1 MKKLIEIFD
10 THAHLCD
17 AAFDDEREAI
27 IADLGTHGVGAFT
40 EIGFDLP
47 SSRAALALAERYPQ
61 VYAAVGFHPDHSDHL
76 RDEDVETLRQMVEND
91 HQQAGER
98 TANGENPRHSVA
110 LNVDKSVA
118 DEASAVDEA
127 SSPVKNSAV
136 TRQKIVAIGEIG
148 LDYHYTREGILRRA
162 AASGREA
169 DPESLATADPEPEIQ
184 KACFRRMLQLAR
196 ELGLP
201 INVHSREAA
210 QDTYDLIVEERG
222 YENSGI
228 IHCFGY
234 PVEMAERFVKLGL
247 YVGVGGVVTF
257 KNSRKLKEV
266 VERIPIEC
274 IVLETDCPYMAPVP
288 KRGTRNDPRNLPYV
302 VEEIAALRQMDPAEV
317 IRITTENAKRVYRIT
332 E

>member
-17 AAFDDEREAI
+17 AAFDEDREAI

-76 RDEDVETLRQMVEND
+76 RDEDVETLRKMVEND
-91 HQQAGER
+91 
-98 TANGENPRHSVA
+98 
-110 LNVDKSVA
+110 
-118 DEASAVDEA
+118 
-127 SSPVKNSAV
+127 
-136 TRQKIVAIGEIG
+136 QKIVAIGEIG

-162 AASGREA
+162 AASGQEP

-196 ELGLP
+196 ALGLP

-210 QDTYDLIVEERG
+210 QDTYDLIVEEHG

-266 VERIPIEC
+266 VECIPIER

-288 KRGTRNDPRNLPYV
+288 KRGTRNDPRNLLYV

-317 IRITTENAKRVYRIT
+317 IRITTENAKRVYRIS

>member
-1 MKKLIEIFD
+1 MKKSSEIFD

-27 IADLGTHGVGAFT
+27 IADLGAHGVGAFT

-76 RDEDVETLRQMVEND
+76 RDEDVETLRQMVEN
-91 HQQAGER
+91 
-98 TANGENPRHSVA
+98 N
-110 LNVDKSVA
+110 
-118 DEASAVDEA
+118 
-127 SSPVKNSAV
+127 
-136 TRQKIVAIGEIG
+136 QKIVAIGEIG

-162 AASGREA
+162 AASGQEP

-196 ELGLP
+196 ALGLP

-210 QDTYDLIVEERG
+210 QDTYDLIVEEHG

-257 KNSRKLKEV
+257 KNARKLKEV
-266 VERIPIEC
+266 VERIPIER

-317 IRITTENAKRVYRIT
+317 IRITTENAKHVYRIS

>member
-1 MKKLIEIFD
+1 MKKASEIFD

-27 IADLGTHGVGAFT
+27 IADLGAHGVGAFT

-76 RDEDVETLRQMVEND
+76 RDEDVETLRKMVEND
-91 HQQAGER
+91 AG
-98 TANGENPRHSVA
+98 
-110 LNVDKSVA
+110 
-118 DEASAVDEA
+118 
-127 SSPVKNSAV
+127 
-136 TRQKIVAIGEIG
+136 TRKKIVAIGEIG

-162 AASGREA
+162 AASGQEP

-196 ELGLP
+196 ALGLP

-210 QDTYDLIVEERG
+210 QDTYDLIVEEHG

-257 KNSRKLKEV
+257 KNVRKLKEV
-266 VERIPIEC
+266 VARIPIER

-317 IRITTENAKRVYRIT
+317 IRITTENAKRVYRIS

>member
-1 MKKLIEIFD
+1 MKKASEIFD

-27 IADLGTHGVGAFT
+27 IADLGAHGVGAFT

-91 HQQAGER
+91 
-98 TANGENPRHSVA
+98 
-110 LNVDKSVA
+110 
-118 DEASAVDEA
+118 
-127 SSPVKNSAV
+127 
-136 TRQKIVAIGEIG
+136 QKIVAIGEIG

-162 AASGREA
+162 AASGQEP

-196 ELGLP
+196 ALGLP

-210 QDTYDLIVEERG
+210 QDTYDLIVEEHG

-234 PVEMAERFVKLGL
+234 PVEMAERFVKIGL

-266 VERIPIEC
+266 VARIPIER

-317 IRITTENAKRVYRIT
+317 IRITTENAKHVYRIS

>member
-1 MKKLIEIFD
+1 MKKASEIYD

-27 IADLGTHGVGAFT
+27 IADLGAHGVGAFT

-91 HQQAGER
+91 
-98 TANGENPRHSVA
+98 
-110 LNVDKSVA
+110 
-118 DEASAVDEA
+118 
-127 SSPVKNSAV
+127 
-136 TRQKIVAIGEIG
+136 QKIVAIGEIG

-162 AASGREA
+162 AASGQEP

-196 ELGLP
+196 ALGLP

-210 QDTYDLIVEERG
+210 QDTYDLIVEEHG

-257 KNSRKLKEV
+257 KNARKLKEV
-266 VERIPIEC
+266 VARIPIER

-317 IRITTENAKRVYRIT
+317 IRITTENAKRVYRIS

>member
-1 MKKLIEIFD
+1 MKKASEIFD

-27 IADLGTHGVGAFT
+27 IADLGAHGVGAFT

-76 RDEDVETLRQMVEND
+76 RDEDVETLRQMVEN
-91 HQQAGER
+91 
-98 TANGENPRHSVA
+98 N
-110 LNVDKSVA
+110 
-118 DEASAVDEA
+118 
-127 SSPVKNSAV
+127 
-136 TRQKIVAIGEIG
+136 QKIVAIGEIG

-162 AASGREA
+162 AASGQEP

-196 ELGLP
+196 ALGLP

-210 QDTYDLIVEERG
+210 QDTYDLIVEEHG

-257 KNSRKLKEV
+257 KNARKLKEV
-266 VERIPIEC
+266 VARIPIER

-317 IRITTENAKRVYRIT
+317 IRITTENAKRVYRIR

>member
-1 MKKLIEIFD
+1 MKRSSEIFD

-17 AAFDDEREAI
+17 AAFDMDREAI

-76 RDEDVETLRQMVEND
+76 RDADVETLRQMVEND
-91 HQQAGER
+91 RQQADEC
-98 TANGENPRHSVA
+98 ASHGENPRNFVA
-110 LNVDKSVA
+110 LNVDKSGV
-118 DEASAVDEA
+118 E
-127 SSPVKNSAV
+127 NSKG

-162 AASGREA
+162 AASGQEA

-210 QDTYDLIVEERG
+210 QDTYDLIVEEHG

-247 YVGVGGVVTF
+247 YVGIGGVVTF

-317 IRITTENAKRVYRIT
+317 IRITTENAKRVYRI
-332 E
+332 EA

>member
-1 MKKLIEIFD
+1 MKESSEIFD

-27 IADLGTHGVGAFT
+27 IADLGDHGVGAFT

-76 RDEDVETLRQMVEND
+76 RDEDVETLRQMVEN
-91 HQQAGER
+91 
-98 TANGENPRHSVA
+98 N
-110 LNVDKSVA
+110 
-118 DEASAVDEA
+118 
-127 SSPVKNSAV
+127 
-136 TRQKIVAIGEIG
+136 QKIVAIGEIG

-162 AASGREA
+162 AASGQEP

-196 ELGLP
+196 ALGLP

-210 QDTYDLIVEERG
+210 QDTYDLIVEEHG

-257 KNSRKLKEV
+257 KNARKLKEV
-266 VERIPIEC
+266 VARIPIER

-317 IRITTENAKRVYRIT
+317 IRITTENAKRVYRIS

>member
-1 MKKLIEIFD
+1 MKIASEIFD

-17 AAFDDEREAI
+17 AAFDEDREAI
-27 IADLGTHGVGAFT
+27 IADLGAHGIGAFT

-91 HQQAGER
+91 
-98 TANGENPRHSVA
+98 
-110 LNVDKSVA
+110 K
-118 DEASAVDEA
+118 
-127 SSPVKNSAV
+127 
-136 TRQKIVAIGEIG
+136 KIVAIGEIG

-162 AASGREA
+162 AASGQEP

-196 ELGLP
+196 ALGLP

-210 QDTYDLIVEERG
+210 QDTYDLIVEEHG

-266 VERIPIEC
+266 VERIPIER

-302 VEEIAALRQMDPAEV
+302 VEEIASLRQMDPAEV
-317 IRITTENAKRVYRIT
+317 IRITTENAQRVYRIT

>member
-1 MKKLIEIFD
+1 MKKSSEIFD

-17 AAFDDEREAI
+17 AAFDEDREAI

-76 RDEDVETLRQMVEND
+76 RDEDVETLRKMVEND
-91 HQQAGER
+91 
-98 TANGENPRHSVA
+98 
-110 LNVDKSVA
+110 
-118 DEASAVDEA
+118 
-127 SSPVKNSAV
+127 
-136 TRQKIVAIGEIG
+136 QKIVAIGEIG

-162 AASGREA
+162 AASGQEP

-196 ELGLP
+196 ALGLP

-210 QDTYDLIVEERG
+210 QDTYDLIVEEHG

-234 PVEMAERFVKLGL
+234 PVEMAERFVKLGM

-257 KNSRKLKEV
+257 KNARKLKEV
-266 VERIPIEC
+266 VERIPIER

-317 IRITTENAKRVYRIT
+317 IRITTENAKRVYRI
-332 E
+332 EE

>member
-1 MKKLIEIFD
+1 MKKASEIFD

-27 IADLGTHGVGAFT
+27 IADLGAHGVGAFT

-76 RDEDVETLRQMVEND
+76 RDEDVETLRKMVEND
-91 HQQAGER
+91 AG
-98 TANGENPRHSVA
+98 
-110 LNVDKSVA
+110 
-118 DEASAVDEA
+118 
-127 SSPVKNSAV
+127 
-136 TRQKIVAIGEIG
+136 TRKKIVAIGEIG

-162 AASGREA
+162 AASGQEP

-196 ELGLP
+196 ALGLP

-210 QDTYDLIVEERG
+210 QDTYDLIVEEHG

-266 VERIPIEC
+266 VERIPIER

-317 IRITTENAKRVYRIT
+317 IRITTENAKRVYRIS

>member
-1 MKKLIEIFD
+1 MKKASEIFD

-17 AAFDDEREAI
+17 EAFDDEREAI
-27 IADLGTHGVGAFT
+27 IADLGAHGVGAFT

-76 RDEDVETLRQMVEND
+76 RDEDVETLRQMVEN
-91 HQQAGER
+91 
-98 TANGENPRHSVA
+98 N
-110 LNVDKSVA
+110 
-118 DEASAVDEA
+118 
-127 SSPVKNSAV
+127 
-136 TRQKIVAIGEIG
+136 QKIVAIGEIG

-162 AASGREA
+162 AASGQGP

-196 ELGLP
+196 ALGLP

-210 QDTYDLIVEERG
+210 QDTYDLIVEEHG

-257 KNSRKLKEV
+257 KNARKLKEV
-266 VERIPIEC
+266 VARIPIER

-317 IRITTENAKRVYRIT
+317 IRITTENAKRVYRIS

>member
-1 MKKLIEIFD
+1 MIKASEIFD

-17 AAFDDEREAI
+17 AAFDMDREAI
-27 IADLGTHGVGAFT
+27 IADLGAHGVGAFT

-91 HQQAGER
+91 RLRTGEC
-98 TANGENPRHSVA
+98 TSHGENPRHFVA
-110 LNVDKSVA
+110 LNVDKSRV
-118 DEASAVDEA
+118 E
-127 SSPVKNSAV
+127 NSKG

-210 QDTYDLIVEERG
+210 QDTYDLIVEEHG

-266 VERIPIEC
+266 VERIPIER

-317 IRITTENAKRVYRIT
+317 IRITTENAKRVYRI
-332 E
+332 EE

>member
-1 MKKLIEIFD
+1 MKKASEIFD

-27 IADLGTHGVGAFT
+27 IADLGAHGVGAFT

-76 RDEDVETLRQMVEND
+76 RDEDVETLRHMVEND
-91 HQQAGER
+91 
-98 TANGENPRHSVA
+98 
-110 LNVDKSVA
+110 
-118 DEASAVDEA
+118 
-127 SSPVKNSAV
+127 
-136 TRQKIVAIGEIG
+136 QKIVAIGEIG

-162 AASGREA
+162 AASGQEP

-196 ELGLP
+196 ALGLP

-210 QDTYDLIVEERG
+210 QDTYDLIVEEHG

-257 KNSRKLKEV
+257 KNARKLKEV
-266 VERIPIEC
+266 VTRIPIER

-317 IRITTENAKRVYRIT
+317 IRITTENAKRVYRIS

>member
-1 MKKLIEIFD
+1 MKKASEIFD

-17 AAFDDEREAI
+17 AAFDMDREAI
-27 IADLGTHGVGAFT
+27 IADLGAHGVGAFT

-91 HQQAGER
+91 RLRAGEC
-98 TANGENPRHSVA
+98 TSHGENPRHFVA
-110 LNVDKSVA
+110 LNVDKSGV
-118 DEASAVDEA
+118 E
-127 SSPVKNSAV
+127 NSKG

-162 AASGREA
+162 AASGQEA

-210 QDTYDLIVEERG
+210 QDTYDLIVEEHG

-317 IRITTENAKRVYRIT
+317 VRITTENAKRVYRIK

>member
-27 IADLGTHGVGAFT
+27 IADLGAHGVGAFT

-76 RDEDVETLRQMVEND
+76 RDENVETLRQMVEND
-91 HQQAGER
+91 
-98 TANGENPRHSVA
+98 
-110 LNVDKSVA
+110 
-118 DEASAVDEA
+118 
-127 SSPVKNSAV
+127 
-136 TRQKIVAIGEIG
+136 QKIVAIGEIG

-162 AASGREA
+162 AASGQEP

-196 ELGLP
+196 ALGLP

-210 QDTYDLIVEERG
+210 QDTYDLIVEEHA

-257 KNSRKLKEV
+257 KNARKLKEV
-266 VERIPIEC
+266 VARIPIER

-317 IRITTENAKRVYRIT
+317 IRITSENAKRVYRI
-332 E
+332 EE

>member
-1 MKKLIEIFD
+1 MKESSEIFD

-27 IADLGTHGVGAFT
+27 IADLGAHGVGAFT

-91 HQQAGER
+91 
-98 TANGENPRHSVA
+98 
-110 LNVDKSVA
+110 
-118 DEASAVDEA
+118 
-127 SSPVKNSAV
+127 
-136 TRQKIVAIGEIG
+136 QKIVAIGEIG

-162 AASGREA
+162 AASGQEP

-196 ELGLP
+196 ALGLP

-210 QDTYDLIVEERG
+210 QDTYDLIVEEHG

-234 PVEMAERFVKLGL
+234 SVEMAERFVKLGM

-257 KNSRKLKEV
+257 KNARKLKEV
-266 VERIPIEC
+266 VERIPIER

-302 VEEIAALRQMDPAEV
+302 VEEIAALREMDPAEV
-317 IRITTENAKRVYRIT
+317 IRITTENAKRVYRIS

>member
-1 MKKLIEIFD
+1 MNVVRPDWIIMKESSEIFD

-27 IADLGTHGVGAFT
+27 IADLGAHGVGAFT

-76 RDEDVETLRQMVEND
+76 RDEDVETLRKMVEND
-91 HQQAGER
+91 
-98 TANGENPRHSVA
+98 
-110 LNVDKSVA
+110 
-118 DEASAVDEA
+118 
-127 SSPVKNSAV
+127 
-136 TRQKIVAIGEIG
+136 QKIVAIGEIG

-162 AASGREA
+162 AASGQEP

-196 ELGLP
+196 ALGLP

-210 QDTYDLIVEERG
+210 QDTYDLIVEEHG

-317 IRITTENAKRVYRIT
+317 IRITTENAKRVYRIS

>member
-1 MKKLIEIFD
+1 MKESSEIFD

-17 AAFDDEREAI
+17 AAFDEDREAI

-76 RDEDVETLRQMVEND
+76 RDEDVETLRKMVEND
-91 HQQAGER
+91 
-98 TANGENPRHSVA
+98 
-110 LNVDKSVA
+110 
-118 DEASAVDEA
+118 
-127 SSPVKNSAV
+127 
-136 TRQKIVAIGEIG
+136 QKIVAIGEIG

-162 AASGREA
+162 AASGQEP
-169 DPESLATADPEPEIQ
+169 DPESLATADPDPEIQ

-196 ELGLP
+196 ALGLP

-210 QDTYDLIVEERG
+210 QDTYDLIVEEHG

-257 KNSRKLKEV
+257 KNARKLKEV
-266 VERIPIEC
+266 VERIPIEH

-317 IRITTENAKRVYRIT
+317 IRITTENAKRVYRI
-332 E
+332 EE

>member
-1 MKKLIEIFD
+1 MKKASEIFD

-17 AAFDDEREAI
+17 AAFDDDREAI
-27 IADLGTHGVGAFT
+27 IADFDAHGVGAFT

-47 SSRAALALAERYPQ
+47 SSRASLALAERYPQ

-91 HQQAGER
+91 
-98 TANGENPRHSVA
+98 
-110 LNVDKSVA
+110 K
-118 DEASAVDEA
+118 
-127 SSPVKNSAV
+127 
-136 TRQKIVAIGEIG
+136 KIVAIGEIG

-266 VERIPIEC
+266 VERIPIER

-302 VEEIAALRQMDPAEV
+302 VEEIAALRQMAPAEV
-317 IRITTENAKRVYRIT
+317 IRITTENAKRVYRI
-332 E
+332 EA

>member
-1 MKKLIEIFD
+1 MKKASEIFD

-17 AAFDDEREAI
+17 AAFDDDREAI
-27 IADLGTHGVGAFT
+27 IADLGAHGVGAFT

-61 VYAAVGFHPDHSDHL
+61 VYAVVGFHPDHSDHL

-91 HQQAGER
+91 RQQAGEG
-98 TANGENPRHSVA
+98 ASHGENPRHSVA
-110 LNVDKSVA
+110 LDVDKSGVG
-118 DEASAVDEA
+118 
-127 SSPVKNSAV
+127 NSKG

-162 AASGREA
+162 AASGQEA
-169 DPESLATADPEPEIQ
+169 DPESLVTADPEPEIQ

-317 IRITTENAKRVYRIT
+317 IRITTENAKRVYRIK

>member
-1 MKKLIEIFD
+1 MKKSSEIFD

-27 IADLGTHGVGAFT
+27 IADLGAHGVGAFT

-76 RDEDVETLRQMVEND
+76 RDEDVETLRKMVEND
-91 HQQAGER
+91 AG
-98 TANGENPRHSVA
+98 
-110 LNVDKSVA
+110 
-118 DEASAVDEA
+118 
-127 SSPVKNSAV
+127 
-136 TRQKIVAIGEIG
+136 TRKKIVAIGEIG

-162 AASGREA
+162 AASGQEP

-196 ELGLP
+196 ALGLP

-210 QDTYDLIVEERG
+210 QDTYDLIVEEHG

-257 KNSRKLKEV
+257 KNARKLKEV
-266 VERIPIEC
+266 VARIPIER

-317 IRITTENAKRVYRIT
+317 IRITTENAKRVYRIS

>member
-17 AAFDDEREAI
+17 AAFDEDREAI

-76 RDEDVETLRQMVEND
+76 RDEDVETLRKMVEND
-91 HQQAGER
+91 
-98 TANGENPRHSVA
+98 
-110 LNVDKSVA
+110 
-118 DEASAVDEA
+118 
-127 SSPVKNSAV
+127 
-136 TRQKIVAIGEIG
+136 QKIVAIGEIG

-162 AASGREA
+162 AASGQEP

-196 ELGLP
+196 ALGLP

-210 QDTYDLIVEERG
+210 QDTYDLIVEEHA
-222 YENSGI
+222 YKNSGI

-234 PVEMAERFVKLGL
+234 PVEMAERFVKLGM

-257 KNSRKLKEV
+257 KNARKLKEV
-266 VERIPIEC
+266 VERIPIER

-317 IRITTENAKRVYRIT
+317 IRITTENAKRVYRI
-332 E
+332 EE

>member
-1 MKKLIEIFD
+1 MKESSEIFD

-27 IADLGTHGVGAFT
+27 IADLGAHGVGAFT

-91 HQQAGER
+91 
-98 TANGENPRHSVA
+98 
-110 LNVDKSVA
+110 
-118 DEASAVDEA
+118 
-127 SSPVKNSAV
+127 
-136 TRQKIVAIGEIG
+136 QKIVAIGEIG

-162 AASGREA
+162 AASGQEP

-196 ELGLP
+196 ALGLP

-210 QDTYDLIVEERG
+210 QDTYDLIVEEHG

-266 VERIPIEC
+266 VERIPIER

-317 IRITTENAKRVYRIT
+317 IRITTENAKRVYRIS

>member
-1 MKKLIEIFD
+1 MKKASEIFD

-27 IADLGTHGVGAFT
+27 IADLGAHGVGAFT

-76 RDEDVETLRQMVEND
+76 RDEDVETLRKMVEND
-91 HQQAGER
+91 AG
-98 TANGENPRHSVA
+98 
-110 LNVDKSVA
+110 
-118 DEASAVDEA
+118 
-127 SSPVKNSAV
+127 
-136 TRQKIVAIGEIG
+136 TRKKIVAIGEIG

-162 AASGREA
+162 AASGQEP

-196 ELGLP
+196 ALGLP

-210 QDTYDLIVEERG
+210 QDTYDLIVEEHG

-266 VERIPIEC
+266 VERIPIER

-317 IRITTENAKRVYRIT
+317 IRITTENAKHVYRIS

>member
-1 MKKLIEIFD
+1 MKKASEIFD

-27 IADLGTHGVGAFT
+27 IADLGAHGVGAFT

-76 RDEDVETLRQMVEND
+76 RDEDVETLRQMVEN
-91 HQQAGER
+91 
-98 TANGENPRHSVA
+98 N
-110 LNVDKSVA
+110 
-118 DEASAVDEA
+118 
-127 SSPVKNSAV
+127 
-136 TRQKIVAIGEIG
+136 QKIVAIGEIG

-162 AASGREA
+162 AASGQEP

-196 ELGLP
+196 ALGLP

-210 QDTYDLIVEERG
+210 QDTYDLIVEEHG

-257 KNSRKLKEV
+257 KKARKLKEV
-266 VERIPIEC
+266 VARIPIER

-317 IRITTENAKRVYRIT
+317 IRITTENAKRVYRIS

>member
-1 MKKLIEIFD
+1 MKESSEIFD

-27 IADLGTHGVGAFT
+27 IADLGAHGVGAFT

-91 HQQAGER
+91 
-98 TANGENPRHSVA
+98 
-110 LNVDKSVA
+110 
-118 DEASAVDEA
+118 
-127 SSPVKNSAV
+127 
-136 TRQKIVAIGEIG
+136 QKIVAIGEIG

-162 AASGREA
+162 AASGQEP

-196 ELGLP
+196 ALGLP

-210 QDTYDLIVEERG
+210 QDTYDLIVEEHG

-266 VERIPIEC
+266 VERIPIER

-317 IRITTENAKRVYRIT
+317 IRITNENAKHVYRIS

>member
-1 MKKLIEIFD
+1 MNVVRPDWIIMKESSEIFD

-27 IADLGTHGVGAFT
+27 IADLGAHGVGAFT

-76 RDEDVETLRQMVEND
+76 RDEDVETLRQMVEN
-91 HQQAGER
+91 
-98 TANGENPRHSVA
+98 N
-110 LNVDKSVA
+110 
-118 DEASAVDEA
+118 
-127 SSPVKNSAV
+127 
-136 TRQKIVAIGEIG
+136 QKIVAIGEIG

-162 AASGREA
+162 AASGQEP

-196 ELGLP
+196 ALGLP

-210 QDTYDLIVEERG
+210 QDTYDLIVEEHG

-257 KNSRKLKEV
+257 KNARKLKEV
-266 VERIPIEC
+266 VARIPIER

-317 IRITTENAKRVYRIT
+317 IRITTENAKRVYRIS

>member
-1 MKKLIEIFD
+1 MNVVKPDWIIMKESSEIFD

-27 IADLGTHGVGAFT
+27 IADLGAHGVGAFT

-91 HQQAGER
+91 
-98 TANGENPRHSVA
+98 
-110 LNVDKSVA
+110 
-118 DEASAVDEA
+118 
-127 SSPVKNSAV
+127 
-136 TRQKIVAIGEIG
+136 QKIVAIGEIG

-162 AASGREA
+162 AASGQEP

-196 ELGLP
+196 ALGLP

-210 QDTYDLIVEERG
+210 QDTYDLIVEEHG

-266 VERIPIEC
+266 VARIPIER

-317 IRITTENAKRVYRIT
+317 IRITTENAKHVYRIS

>member
-17 AAFDDEREAI
+17 AAFDEDREAI
-27 IADLGTHGVGAFT
+27 IADLGAHGVGAFT

-91 HQQAGER
+91 
-98 TANGENPRHSVA
+98 
-110 LNVDKSVA
+110 
-118 DEASAVDEA
+118 
-127 SSPVKNSAV
+127 
-136 TRQKIVAIGEIG
+136 QKIVAIGEIG

-162 AASGREA
+162 AASGQEP

-196 ELGLP
+196 ALGLP

-210 QDTYDLIVEERG
+210 QDTYDLIVEEHG

-234 PVEMAERFVKLGL
+234 PVEMAERFVKLGM

-257 KNSRKLKEV
+257 KNARKLKEV
-266 VERIPIEC
+266 VERIPIER

-288 KRGTRNDPRNLPYV
+288 KRGTRNDPRNLLYV
-302 VEEIAALRQMDPAEV
+302 VEEIAALREMDPAEV
-317 IRITTENAKRVYRIT
+317 IRITTENAKRVYRIS

>member
-1 MKKLIEIFD
+1 MKKSSEIFD

-17 AAFDDEREAI
+17 AAFDEDREAI

-76 RDEDVETLRQMVEND
+76 RDEDVETLRKMVEND
-91 HQQAGER
+91 
-98 TANGENPRHSVA
+98 
-110 LNVDKSVA
+110 
-118 DEASAVDEA
+118 
-127 SSPVKNSAV
+127 
-136 TRQKIVAIGEIG
+136 QKIVAIGEIG

-162 AASGREA
+162 AASGQEP

-196 ELGLP
+196 ALGLP

-210 QDTYDLIVEERG
+210 QDTYDLIVEEHA
-222 YENSGI
+222 YKNSGI

-234 PVEMAERFVKLGL
+234 PVEMAERFVKLGM

-257 KNSRKLKEV
+257 KNARKLKEV
-266 VERIPIEC
+266 VERIPIER

-302 VEEIAALRQMDPAEV
+302 VEEIAALRQMDPVEV
-317 IRITTENAKRVYRIT
+317 IRITTENAKRVYRI
-332 E
+332 EE

>member
-1 MKKLIEIFD
+1 MKKASEIFD

-27 IADLGTHGVGAFT
+27 IADLGAHGVGAFT

-76 RDEDVETLRQMVEND
+76 RDEDVETLRQMVEN
-91 HQQAGER
+91 
-98 TANGENPRHSVA
+98 N
-110 LNVDKSVA
+110 
-118 DEASAVDEA
+118 
-127 SSPVKNSAV
+127 
-136 TRQKIVAIGEIG
+136 QKIVAIGEIG

-162 AASGREA
+162 AASGQEP

-196 ELGLP
+196 ALGLP

-210 QDTYDLIVEERG
+210 QDTYDLIVEEHG

-257 KNSRKLKEV
+257 KNARKLKEV
-266 VERIPIEC
+266 VARIPIER

-317 IRITTENAKRVYRIT
+317 IRITPENAKRVYRIS

>member
-1 MKKLIEIFD
+1 MKKASEIFD

-27 IADLGTHGVGAFT
+27 IADLGAHGVGAFT

-76 RDEDVETLRQMVEND
+76 RDEDVETLRQMVEN
-91 HQQAGER
+91 
-98 TANGENPRHSVA
+98 N
-110 LNVDKSVA
+110 
-118 DEASAVDEA
+118 
-127 SSPVKNSAV
+127 
-136 TRQKIVAIGEIG
+136 QKIVAIGEIG

-162 AASGREA
+162 AASGQEP

-196 ELGLP
+196 ALGLP

-210 QDTYDLIVEERG
+210 QDTYDLIVEEHG

-266 VERIPIEC
+266 VERIPIER

-317 IRITTENAKRVYRIT
+317 IRITTENAKRVYRIS

>member
-1 MKKLIEIFD
+1 MKKASEIFD

-17 AAFDDEREAI
+17 AAFDTDREAI
-27 IADLGTHGVGAFT
+27 IAGLGAHGVGAFT

-76 RDEDVETLRQMVEND
+76 REEDVETLRQMVE
-91 HQQAGER
+91 H
-98 TANGENPRHSVA
+98 
-110 LNVDKSVA
+110 DK
-118 DEASAVDEA
+118 
-127 SSPVKNSAV
+127 
-136 TRQKIVAIGEIG
+136 KIVAIGEIG

-162 AASGREA
+162 AAAGKEP

-317 IRITTENAKRVYRIT
+317 IRITTENAKRVYRI
-332 E
+332 EE

>member
-1 MKKLIEIFD
+1 MKESSEIFD

-17 AAFDDEREAI
+17 AAFDDDREAI
-27 IADLGTHGVGAFT
+27 IADLGAHGVGAFT

-76 RDEDVETLRQMVEND
+76 RDEDVETLRKMVEND
-91 HQQAGER
+91 
-98 TANGENPRHSVA
+98 
-110 LNVDKSVA
+110 K
-118 DEASAVDEA
+118 
-127 SSPVKNSAV
+127 
-136 TRQKIVAIGEIG
+136 KIVAIGEIG

-162 AASGREA
+162 AASGQEP

-196 ELGLP
+196 ALGLP

-210 QDTYDLIVEERG
+210 QDTYDLIVEEHG

-266 VERIPIEC
+266 VERIPIER

-317 IRITTENAKRVYRIT
+317 IRITTENAKRVYRIS

>member
-1 MKKLIEIFD
+1 MKKASEIFD

-27 IADLGTHGVGAFT
+27 IADLGAHGVGAFT

-76 RDEDVETLRQMVEND
+76 RDEDVETLRQMVEN
-91 HQQAGER
+91 
-98 TANGENPRHSVA
+98 N
-110 LNVDKSVA
+110 
-118 DEASAVDEA
+118 
-127 SSPVKNSAV
+127 
-136 TRQKIVAIGEIG
+136 QKIVAIGEIG

-162 AASGREA
+162 AASGQEP

-196 ELGLP
+196 ALGLP

-210 QDTYDLIVEERG
+210 QDTYDLIVEEHG

-257 KNSRKLKEV
+257 KNARKLKEV
-266 VERIPIEC
+266 VARIPIEC

-317 IRITTENAKRVYRIT
+317 IRITTENAKRVYRIS

>member
-1 MKKLIEIFD
+1 MKKSSEIFD

-17 AAFDDEREAI
+17 AAFDEDREAI

-91 HQQAGER
+91 
-98 TANGENPRHSVA
+98 
-110 LNVDKSVA
+110 
-118 DEASAVDEA
+118 
-127 SSPVKNSAV
+127 
-136 TRQKIVAIGEIG
+136 QKIVAIGEIG

-162 AASGREA
+162 AASGQEP

-196 ELGLP
+196 ALGLP

-210 QDTYDLIVEERG
+210 QDTYDLIVEEHG

-234 PVEMAERFVKLGL
+234 PVEMAERFVKLGM

-257 KNSRKLKEV
+257 KNARKLKEV
-266 VERIPIEC
+266 VERIPIER

-288 KRGTRNDPRNLPYV
+288 KRGTRNDPRNLLYV
-302 VEEIAALRQMDPAEV
+302 VEEIAALREMDPAEV
-317 IRITTENAKRVYRIT
+317 IRITSENAKRVYRIS

>member
-1 MKKLIEIFD
+1 MKESSEIFD

-17 AAFDDEREAI
+17 AAFDEDREAI

-76 RDEDVETLRQMVEND
+76 RDEDVETLRKMVEND
-91 HQQAGER
+91 
-98 TANGENPRHSVA
+98 
-110 LNVDKSVA
+110 
-118 DEASAVDEA
+118 
-127 SSPVKNSAV
+127 
-136 TRQKIVAIGEIG
+136 QKIVAIGEIG

-162 AASGREA
+162 AASGQEV

-257 KNSRKLKEV
+257 KNARKLKEV
-266 VERIPIEC
+266 VERIPIEH

-317 IRITTENAKRVYRIT
+317 IRITTENAKRVYRI
-332 E
+332 EE

>member
-1 MKKLIEIFD
+1 MKIASEIFD

-17 AAFDDEREAI
+17 AAFDEDREAI
-27 IADLGTHGVGAFT
+27 IADLGAHGIGAFT

-91 HQQAGER
+91 
-98 TANGENPRHSVA
+98 
-110 LNVDKSVA
+110 K
-118 DEASAVDEA
+118 
-127 SSPVKNSAV
+127 
-136 TRQKIVAIGEIG
+136 KIVAIGEIG

-162 AASGREA
+162 AASGQEP

-196 ELGLP
+196 ALGLP

-210 QDTYDLIVEERG
+210 QDTYDLIVEEHG

-266 VERIPIEC
+266 VERIPIEH

-302 VEEIAALRQMDPAEV
+302 VEEIASLRQMDPAEV
-317 IRITTENAKRVYRIT
+317 IRITTENAQRVYRIT